1 MTRHNLYFTLLILVI
16 IINSISCHSRKYNVV
31 SQDSSKEV
39 AIKKSKLSIVQKL
52 KENARLSIAERIELY
67 KRLKKE
73 NPYDYNFE
81 NETELTLYGYSFLWA
96 NNISE
101 AIEIFKLIVEQF
113 PNSSNA
119 YDSLGEAYFKNNS
132 KQLALANYVKSLELN
147 PDNFNAEDVIEQI
160 QNPNGKPL
168 TAHEKFKKMYSKK
181 EYIED
186 LEQMGK
192 RLYKVHPTPWRF
204 ITTENFLKNI
214 DSIKTLITDNTTYGE
229 FAWHCN
235 SIIASIGCSHTTSSN
250 MQNLYHEYSMLPLE
264 NTFPL
269 KIRLIDDQLF
279 VTDAMNN
286 SDKVNVKDEILSIN
300 GIEKSEIISDIYR
313 HIPAQANIKTYK
325 QQHFNTYFAVLIA
338 YSLNLPGNFEIVT
351 RGNNEPVK
359 LHKADSFATELYDS
373 SINTCN
379 QDLCLE
385 ISARNTALLTI
396 SSFNYYEWENF
407 PVFKAFIDSSMNV
420 IHKKGIKNLI
430 IDVRYN
436 RGGSQYP
443 SIYLLQHLVNR
454 SFTYYSKAEFE
465 GKIEKLYGEESVEP
479 HENRFSGKVYFL
491 IDGNGNSTTGHFM
504 SLVKAL
510 NLGTII
516 GEELGSN
523 SSCTAG
529 QTLCRLKNTKLVYS
543 VANNIHVSTATQLPY
558 NIGILP
564 DHFVTQNID
573 EYLQR
578 IDVVKKFALNLI
590 DK

>member
-1 MTRHNLYFTLLILVI
+1 MQTKYQYFIYAIVFIVINSCSCNSKKQVI
-16 IINSISCHSRKYNVV
+16 ISQDLSKVNVV
-31 SQDSSKEV
+31 KN
-39 AIKKSKLSIVQKL
+39 IKISIVQKL
-52 KENARLSIAERIELY
+52 KENAHLSIDERIILY
-67 KRLKKE
+67 KKLKKE
-73 NPYDYNFE
+73 NPNDYNFE

-96 NNISE
+96 NSISE

-119 YDSLGEAYFKNNS
+119 YDSLGEAYLKNS
-132 KQLALANYVKSLELN
+132 KNDLALVNYQKSLELN
-147 PDNFNAEDVIEQI
+147 PNNFAAEDVIEQI
-160 QNPNGKPL
+160 KNPNIKIL
-168 TAHEKFKKMYSKK
+168 TASEKFIKIYSKK

-186 LEQMGK
+186 LDQIGK
-192 RLYKVHPTPWRF
+192 ELYKVHPTPWRF
-204 ITTENFLKNI
+204 TTTEDFKKNI
-214 DSIKTLITDNTTYGE
+214 ESIKALITDSTTYGE

-235 SIIASIGCSHTTSSN
+235 SIIASIGCSHTTSST
-250 MQNLYHEYSMLPLE
+250 MQNPYHEYTMLPLE

-269 KIRLIDDQLF
+269 KIRLINNQLF

-286 SDKVNVKDEILSIN
+286 SDKVKVKDEILSIN
-300 GIEKSEIISDIYR
+300 GIETSKIISDIYK

-338 YSLNLPGNFEIVT
+338 YSLNLPSSFDIVT
-351 RGNNEPVK
+351 KGNKESIK
-359 LHKADSFATELYDS
+359 LNKTNKFSSELYDP
-373 SINTCN
+373 SINKCN

-385 ISARNTALLTI
+385 FLGNKNALLTI
-396 SSFNYYEWENF
+396 ASFNYYEWESF
-407 PVFKAFIDSSMNV
+407 PVFKDFIDSSMNE
-420 IHKKGIKNLI
+420 IHKNGIKNLI

-443 SIYLLQHLVNR
+443 SIYLLQHLVDR

-465 GKIEKLYGEESVEP
+465 GKIEKIFGEESVEP
-479 HENRFSGKVYFL
+479 HENRFNGKVYFL
-491 IDGNGNSTTGHFM
+491 IDGNGHSTTGHFM

-523 SSCTAG
+523 QFCTAG

-543 VANNIHVSTATQLPY
+543 VANNKHISSATELPD

-564 DHFVTQNID
+564 DHYVTQSIDDYLNKIDAVKEYTLKNI
-573 EYLQR
+573 
-578 IDVVKKFALNLI
+578 VK
-590 DK
+590 